1 MCYLVYMLPNECCGT
16 FLLFEIVW
24 ANQFPDEEV
33 KDDCLKLDW
42 FSSETDKPENLS
54 RHSKSSA

>member
-1 MCYLVYMLPNECCGT
+1 MLSCIYATDESCGT
-16 FLLFEIVW
+16 FLLFKVVW
-24 ANQFPDEEV
+24 ANYFPNDEV

-54 RHSKSSA
+54 SHSKSSP